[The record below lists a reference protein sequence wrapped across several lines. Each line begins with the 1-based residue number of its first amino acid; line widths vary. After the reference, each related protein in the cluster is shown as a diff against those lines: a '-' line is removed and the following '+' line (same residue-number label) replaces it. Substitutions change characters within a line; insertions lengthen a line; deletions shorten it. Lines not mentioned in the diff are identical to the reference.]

1 MGKFILGLDISTACT
16 GISIVYQDEN
26 KELKPVVVTH
36 LRQKI
41 SNKTK
46 GIEALFLKCELFIQ
60 KLDEILTDNK
70 LYDKELKTTRITDV
84 VIEEPLLASNN
95 QETVATLLRYN
106 GMVAYRVYH
115 MLGIVPSFISSYN
128 ARMYGVPSLMAVR
141 KFNKKG
147 EPYSKAKITKAV
159 NNNELVLFGA
169 YPFDCAKKL
178 ILWNYVSER
187 FKGIGW
193 VYNNK
198 GELKN
203 ENFDASDSLICVLG
217 YISMLEH
224 GEHKPE
230 VVSVDIV
237 DGNIKYVYR
246 FCGQEFE
253 KQITFEPQQETG
265 NCTEETESAQ

>member
-1 MGKFILGLDISTACT
+1 MARFILGLDISTACT
-16 GISIVYQDEN
+16 GISIVYQGEDG
-26 KELKPVVVTH
+26 ELKPVVVTH

-41 SNKTK
+41 SSKTK
-46 GIEALFLKCELFIQ
+46 GIEVLFLKCEMFIH
-60 KLDEILTDNK
+60 KLDEILSENS
-70 LYDKELKTTRITDV
+70 LYDKEAGTTRITDV

-147 EPYSKAKITKAV
+147 EQYSKAKITKAV

-187 FKGIGW
+187 FGGIGW
-193 VYNNK
+193 VYDKK

-203 ENFDASDSLICVLG
+203 ENFDASDSLICILG
-217 YISMLEH
+217 YVSMLEH
-224 GEHKPE
+224 AGEKPE
-230 VVSVDIV
+230 VISVESHD
-237 DGNIKYVYR
+237 DHIKYTYR
-246 FCGQEFE
+246 FCGQVFE
-253 KQITFEPQQETG
+253 KQITFDNQQ
-265 NCTEETESAQ
+265 

>member
-1 MGKFILGLDISTACT
+1 MFRINKKKNITMGKFILGLDISTACT

-26 KELKPVVVTH
+26 KDLKPVVVTH
-36 LRQKI
+36 LRQKL
-41 SNKTK
+41 SKKTK

-60 KLDEILTDNK
+60 KLEEILETNN
-70 LYDKELKTTRITDV
+70 LYDKDSRATRITDV

-147 EPYSKAKITKAV
+147 EQYSKAKITKAV

-187 FKGIGW
+187 FSGIGW
-193 VYNNK
+193 VYDKK

-203 ENFDASDSLICVLG
+203 ENFDASDSLICILG
-217 YISMLEH
+217 YVSMLEH
-224 GEHKPE
+224 EGEKPD
-230 VVSVDIV
+230 VVSVESA
-237 DGNIKYVYR
+237 DGYIKYRYR

-253 KQITFEPQQETG
+253 KLITFDDDK
-265 NCTEETESAQ
+265 

>member
-16 GISIVYQDEN
+16 GVSIVYQGEN

-41 SNKTK
+41 SSKIK
-46 GIEALFLKCELFIQ
+46 GIEALFLKCEMFVK
-60 KLDEILTDNK
+60 KLEEILSANG
-70 LYDKELKTTRITDV
+70 LYNQESGSTSITDV

-95 QETVATLLRYN
+95 QQTVATLLRYN
-106 GMVAYRVYH
+106 GIVAYRVYN

-141 KFNKKG
+141 KYNKKG
-147 EPYSKAKITKAV
+147 EVYSREKIVKAV

-169 YPFDCAKKL
+169 YPFDCAKKH

-187 FKGIGW
+187 FPNINW
-193 VYNNK
+193 VYDAK

-217 YISMLEH
+217 YVNM
-224 GEHKPE
+224 GKYADTKPE
-230 VVSVDIV
+230 VVCADVSGSDIE
-237 DGNIKYVYR
+237 YSYR
-246 FCGQEFE
+246 FCGEDFKKVITLDAE
-253 KQITFEPQQETG
+253 K
-265 NCTEETESAQ
+265 